1 MAIKASSTITLIRVD
16 DGDNGIIIQ
25 ASAPANPYA
34 GQLWQTASG
43 APVKRWN
50 GSQWVLWYLDVT
62 NLNVENLSAISSTLG
77 TVVNPYD
84 VIYEGEHLKGEI
96 AISDSLVKNEYNV
109 VDTGQKGYWQLTP
122 LSYSMQVDDGHGNLV
137 AGIELSAGSLLLYT
151 NEYNKWLSLSAEMLY
166 DTGWVKQTV
175 LVGTGNIYAR
185 RWMGRKMIRFENYV
199 WNNAYQDVIVLTGKF
214 LPTYASTYTAPIWTN
229 AGLGELF
236 TFNLSGG
243 VFKTTNVSGNT
254 AFNCIV
260 EYY

>member
-25 ASAPANPYA
+25 ASAPANPYV

-43 APVKRWN
+43 APVKRWD
-50 GSQWVLWYLDVT
+50 GSKWVIWYLDVS

-84 VIYEGEHLKGEI
+84 TTYEGENLTGQVTI
-96 AISDSLVKNEYNV
+96 GDALIQNDYTVSSS
-109 VDTGQKGYWQLTP
+109 GQKGHWELSP
-122 LSYSMQVDDGHGNLV
+122 LSYLMTLKNSAGNMI

-151 NEYNKWLSLSAEMLY
+151 NEYNQWLSLSAEMLY

-199 WNNAYQDVIVLTGKF
+199 WNNAYQNVIVLTEKF